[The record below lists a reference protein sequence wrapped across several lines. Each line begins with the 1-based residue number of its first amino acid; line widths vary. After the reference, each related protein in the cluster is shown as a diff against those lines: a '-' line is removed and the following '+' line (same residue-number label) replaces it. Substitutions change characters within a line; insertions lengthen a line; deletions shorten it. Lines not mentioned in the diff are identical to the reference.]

1 MQLVLAGELR
11 ELPIR
16 WISAGLIAGKIPSG
30 RKKKQNCGLPRGNLW
45 NKMGISL
52 RLRERVGREWT
63 LIDFQSAIS
72 MDTSLISEESSS
84 LV

>member
-1 MQLVLAGELR
+1 
-11 ELPIR
+11 
-16 WISAGLIAGKIPSG
+16 
-30 RKKKQNCGLPRGNLW
+30 
-45 NKMGISL
+45 MGISR

-63 LIDFQSAIS
+63 LIDFQSAIL